1 MDTYFSSAV
10 SEGKRFVLKHVSER
24 ETRSRFRKN
33 MGGADAGSIQRVIV
47 WRLANGDQKKLKK

>member
-33 MGGADAGSIQRVIV
+33 MGWGGADAGSIQRVIV
-47 WRLANGDQKKLKK
+47 WRLAKGDQKK

>member
-24 ETRSRFRKN
+24 ETRSRFRKEV
-33 MGGADAGSIQRVIV
+33 GRVACREHLDAGKGWSEKIK
-47 WRLANGDQKKLKK
+47 NK

>member
-24 ETRSRFRKN
+24 ETRSRFRKD
-33 MGGADAGSIQRVIV
+33 MVVGGGIWRAITFGGWRKVI
-47 WRLANGDQKKLKK
+47 RKKKK